1 MDWDGLGLDGWMDLR
16 MGGGIEHLTVLIT
29 ITHTGQDRGWTWAD
43 IAEVLLKRRRG

>member
-1 MDWDGLGLDGWMDLR
+1 MIPIEDLTDENNDDSVKK
-16 MGGGIEHLTVLIT
+16 MSQCMLLIIT